1 MNALIA
7 FFLHLLFN
15 RQGQMTRTRVKWL
28 VNYSY

>member
-15 RQGQMTRTRVKWL
+15 RQSQTTRTRVKWL